1 MCVKLPRSCEGAVM
15 PALQHINHTGDVARD
30 TVSCYSAFLLLIG
43 ERMKPHSVNVKNL
56 KVTKETKT

>member
-1 MCVKLPRSCEGAVM
+1 M